1 MYVLASNA
9 VIVFPSLFAGSNKFR
24 ISWEHLT
31 VCHAA
36 IIIGKLS
43 YEPTYIFL
51 NPNLEISVN
60 IGFQTEIL
68 ITRCNL
74 QEIMTDTLFIR
85 YCMQKVL
92 RGNSITFK
100 EAEDLLGTDDI
111 MMLADSAN
119 TITRTFNGDRVDV
132 EALVNAKSGR
142 CPEDCSFC
150 AQSSFY
156 NTGINK
162 YPLLSKKE
170 LVEKAAKAKQGGA
183 TSFCLVCAYRG
194 PPEKDFEQI
203 CEAIKEISSKVD
215 IEVNVSLGF
224 VTLSM
229 ARRLKKLGVK
239 RYNHNLEAAESYFSK
254 ICNTHHFSDRV
265 NTAKIVK
272 KAGLEL
278 CSGGI
283 IGMGENPKQRLEL
296 AFSLASL
303 NPEEVPVNIL
313 IGREGTP
320 LEGLEPMDP
329 LEIIKTISV
338 WRFIMPKTIL
348 KIAGGREVHLK
359 NKDRLALQA
368 GANGIITGGYLT
380 TGGNTVNKDI
390 AMIKEI
396 GLKP

>member
-1 MYVLASNA
+1 
-9 VIVFPSLFAGSNKFR
+9 
-24 ISWEHLT
+24 
-31 VCHAA
+31 
-36 IIIGKLS
+36 
-43 YEPTYIFL
+43 
-51 NPNLEISVN
+51 
-60 IGFQTEIL
+60 
-68 ITRCNL
+68 
-74 QEIMTDTLFIR
+74 MTDTALIR
-85 YCMQKVL
+85 SCTQKVL
-92 RGNSITFK
+92 AGGSITFE
-100 EAEDLLGTDDI
+100 EAEGLLGADDI
-111 MMLADSAN
+111 MMLAHSAN
-119 TITRTFNGDRVDV
+119 IITRTFNGDKVDV

-156 NTGINK
+156 NTDIKK
-162 YPLLSKKE
+162 YPLLSKEE

-194 PPEKDFEQI
+194 PPEKDFQQI
-203 CEAIKEISSKVD
+203 CEAIKEIRAKVK

-229 ARRLKKLGVK
+229 ARKLKKLGVK

-254 ICNTHHFSDRV
+254 ICSTHHFSDRV

-283 IGMGENPKQRLEL
+283 IGMGENPRQRLEL

-313 IGREGTP
+313 MSREGTP
-320 LEGLEPMDP
+320 LATLKPMDP
-329 LEIIKTISV
+329 IEAIKTIAV

-348 KIAGGREVHLK
+348 KVAGGRELHLK
-359 NKDRLALQA
+359 DKDRLALKA

-380 TGGNTVNKDI
+380 TGGNRVNKDI

-396 GLKP
+396 GLTP